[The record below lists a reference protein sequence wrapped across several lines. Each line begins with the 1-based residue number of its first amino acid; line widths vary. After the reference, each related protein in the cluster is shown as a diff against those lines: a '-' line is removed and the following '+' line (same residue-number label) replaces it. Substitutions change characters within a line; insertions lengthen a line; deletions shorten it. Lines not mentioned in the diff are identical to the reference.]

1 MVYIKDKVT
10 YRLFH
15 SHMQKLGF
23 PSPTESGLNR
33 YDQHRFAEGDR
44 FDGCYIYQGCPLVLV
59 ELKMEGKIS
68 NIDGSLNHQKIDKV
82 LEFSDSKSFF
92 NEKFKRIPPYLLVSD
107 GINFVIYETDTQDLQ
122 NTRYRTIDSI
132 VKWKDVIQALPGE
145 YSPIML
151 QFEELVQKIRPFIV
165 SLQESIERQIERI
178 KHNHTTDLDGISY
191 RKDIKEVL
199 DGLVTHLKRSL
210 STSSELSVTQEITAI
225 STLNYLNKIIFFK
238 YIEGKDP
245 ESYFRILKEYQ
256 VVISRPFELY
266 IQELKTKI
274 LDNSSWFEIVR
285 RAFCLD
291 DKEFSKSYHSVYDF
305 FYPPRDEVIELMT
318 ILKQHGFEMF
328 SEYQIGELY
337 QRFLKI
343 CQQQQNLG
351 AFYTPQDTVKYM
363 IQQLDL
369 SPDKTIIDP
378 ACGSGHFL
386 EACILELR
394 KKLVEG
400 GIEENKALMKAIRQV
415 WGTDIDPFAIQLSTI
430 RLFFLGAREAILKSP
445 NIFVFDS
452 LAMELLAFNDPRVGQ
467 LASQKQRSFSR
478 SKVSLTDYLTSVQTP
493 LNENLTLTTLR
504 DFKRLRFDYFIGN
517 PPYGGKPS
525 IERKN
530 LYKRI
535 YRTSAE
541 VYNYRLGSNDVY
553 GLFLANAIKRVKDG
567 GKICFLISDTFLSLR
582 SHYML
587 RRLILD
593 TCKINEIL
601 LAPINLFRPM
611 AISRSCIITLTK
623 RLCEKGYTLRS
634 DNKDWQTKRNCLCKA
649 CKQRQENKIRLVD
662 RIIDQTEY
670 ENPPSE
676 KMQIITQEEYEDVF
690 NNPFWINVPA
700 KYVETMKLANPKNKN
715 RIKDDWK
722 YEELR
727 EHIDGGVGLQ
737 TGDNPSHLVIIK
749 NSKLWKKLQRSSK
762 VETFRVMD
770 AEKIA
775 DLTIVGKERLK
786 DYQTSGIKGEK
797 FLVPFVRRAESRYWG
812 TAGWYIDW
820 SRESV
825 EQIKNRSSARFQNT
839 HLYFQRGFITNA
851 HHGIL
856 KATLVEYSIPAVN
869 TNLYSGIDLET
880 EVLLGYLNSKLAS
893 FFLGKIINTSLG
905 GMSGHATP
913 EDIRRLPIRLPID
926 DQTEKIFQKLKTEL
940 IKNVTLIIDQLKKNL
955 QADISI
961 LQEKIDSLVFEWF
974 GFTEKDRDVIERY
987 IKQMKEE
994 RELY

>member
-1 MVYIKDKVT
+1 M
-10 YRLFH
+10 
-15 SHMQKLGF
+15 G
-23 PSPTESGLNR
+23 ES
-33 YDQHRFAEGDR
+33 
-44 FDGCYIYQGCPLVLV
+44 I
-59 ELKMEGKIS
+59 
-68 NIDGSLNHQKIDKV
+68 
-82 LEFSDSKSFF
+82 
-92 NEKFKRIPPYLLVSD
+92 
-107 GINFVIYETDTQDLQ
+107 
-122 NTRYRTIDSI
+122 
-132 VKWKDVIQALPGE
+132 
-145 YSPIML
+145 
-151 QFEELVQKIRPFIV
+151 EELVQKIRPFIV

-178 KHNHTTDLDGISY
+178 KHNHTTDLDGNSF

-199 DGLVTHLKRSL
+199 DNLVIHLKISL
-210 STSSELSVTQEITAI
+210 NIPSVLGVIQEIVAI

-238 YIEGKDP
+238 YIEDKDP
-245 ESYFRILKEYQ
+245 DSCLRVLREYQ
-256 VVISRPFELY
+256 VVKSRSFEFY
-266 IQELKTKI
+266 VQELKTKI
-274 LDNSSWFEIVR
+274 LDNSSWFEIAR
-285 RAFCLD
+285 IAFYLS
-291 DKEFSKSYHSVYDF
+291 DKDFSKSYHTFYDF
-305 FYPPRDEVIELMT
+305 FYPPSDEVIKLMT
-318 ILKQHGFEMF
+318 ILKQYSFEMY

-351 AFYTPQDTVKYM
+351 AFYTPQGTVRYM
-363 IQQLDL
+363 VQQLDL

-394 KKLVEG
+394 KKL
-400 GIEENKALMKAIRQV
+400 IEAGNEKNKALLKAIKQV
-415 WGTDIDPFAIQLSTI
+415 WGNDIDPFAIQLSTI
-430 RLFFLGAREAILKSP
+430 RLFFLGARETVLKSQ
-445 NIFVFDS
+445 NIFVFDT
-452 LAMELLAFNDPRVGQ
+452 LAMEAIAFNDPRAGQ
-467 LASQKQRSFSR
+467 IASQKQRSFNR
-478 SKVSLTDYLTSVQTP
+478 GKTSLTDFLTPIQTP
-493 LNENLTLTTLR
+493 LDETSELTTLR
-504 DFKRLRFDYFIGN
+504 DFKLLRFDYFIGN

-541 VYNYRLGSNDVY
+541 VYNYQLGSNDVY

-593 TCKINEIL
+593 TCEINEVL

-623 RLCEKGYTLRS
+623 RLCEKGYKLRS
-634 DNKDWQTKRNCLCKA
+634 DNKNWESKRNCLCKA
-649 CKQRQENKIRLVD
+649 CKQRHQNKIRLID

-670 ENPPSE
+670 ETPPSE
-676 KMQIITQEEYEDVF
+676 KVQIITQEEYEDVF
-690 NNPFWINVPA
+690 SNPFWINVPT

-715 RIKDDWK
+715 RLKDNWK

-727 EHIDGGVGLQ
+727 EHIEGGVGLQ

-749 NSKLWKKLQRSSK
+749 NSELWKKLQGSSK
-762 VETFRVMD
+762 IETFRVMD

-775 DLTIVGKERLK
+775 DLSLLGEERLR
-786 DYQTSGIKGEK
+786 DYQTSGIKGER
-797 FLVPFVRRAESRYWG
+797 FLVPFVRRVESRYWG
-812 TAGWYIDW
+812 IAGWYIDW

-839 HLYFQRGFITNA
+839 QLYFRRGFITNA

-974 GFTEKDRDVIERY
+974 GFTEKDRDVVERY